1 MTGISEIL
9 ILVLLIVCILIL
21 PRFFKGEPDK
31 KSSSANKLKKL
42 SPKMRLSIVV
52 TLIYPIAMAL
62 YLKPWNQSLI
72 LFISFGIIPVFLA
85 WAIFWITAGNKK
97 K

>member
-31 KSSSANKLKKL
+31 KTSSANKLKKL
-42 SPKMRLSIVV
+42 SPKMRLSIVL

-62 YLKPWNQSLI
+62 YLKPWNQGLI
-72 LFISFGIIPVFLA
+72 FYVSFGIIPVFIA

-97 K
+97 

>member
-1 MTGISEIL
+1 LTGISEIL
-9 ILVLLIVCILIL
+9 ILVLLIVGILIL

-31 KSSSANKLKKL
+31 KSSSTNKLKKL

-62 YLKPWNQSLI
+62 YLRPWNQGLI